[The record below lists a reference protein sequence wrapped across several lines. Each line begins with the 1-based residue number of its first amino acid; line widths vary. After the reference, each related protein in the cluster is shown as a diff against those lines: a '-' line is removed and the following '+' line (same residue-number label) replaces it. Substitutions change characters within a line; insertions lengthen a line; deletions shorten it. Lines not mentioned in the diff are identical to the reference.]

1 MADNKDKSWY
11 EQVIFSAMNKKWI
24 AIPLLGILVYLGVSN
39 IFKTTVENMENAN
52 KIKELVKQDSII
64 NPKPLIKTTT
74 EKAQIQ
80 IESKKDKI
88 KYPKAEQLGNENSM
102 PPKAKQKE
110 AEHGES
116 PYYEATGVCVI
127 NKDLPNRVQA
137 IELAKVGAITVA
149 KSKLLEKIKG
159 AYLKNEIEVENLSN
173 ATSKLTSK
181 IEGVIY
187 GSEVVG
193 EPIVDS
199 EKVEVKIRLN
209 KDKVAKSI
217 N

>member
-1 MADNKDKSWY
+1 
-11 EQVIFSAMNKKWI
+11 
-24 AIPLLGILVYLGVSN
+24 
-39 IFKTTVENMENAN
+39 
-52 KIKELVKQDSII
+52 
-64 NPKPLIKTTT
+64 
-74 EKAQIQ
+74 
-80 IESKKDKI
+80 
-88 KYPKAEQLGNENSM
+88 M